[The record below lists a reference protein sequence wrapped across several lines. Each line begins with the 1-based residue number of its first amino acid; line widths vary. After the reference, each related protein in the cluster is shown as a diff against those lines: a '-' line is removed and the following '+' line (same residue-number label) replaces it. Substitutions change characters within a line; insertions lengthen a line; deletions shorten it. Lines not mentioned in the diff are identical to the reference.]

1 MWKIVMN
8 KSRNDQNKILN
19 KVLMIIIIILAIF
32 IYSLYVL
39 ITYSESVDS
48 SEIYLKDNKYKVL
61 LEQISEDAIFSLN
74 RTKVTVGKKVGDEWI
89 YKEPFE
95 MSYRIRGV
103 ITKENYTIDWI
114 DGGVIIKVTGVEKEK
129 DMTYRVYWED
139 VF

>member
-1 MWKIVMN
+1 MN
-8 KSRNDQNKILN
+8 KSRNDKNKILN

-74 RTKVTVGKKVGDEWI
+74 RIRVTVGKKVENEWI

-95 MSYRIRGV
+95 MSYAIRGV

-114 DGGVIIKVTGVEKEK
+114 DGGVIIKIIKVKYEENR
-129 DMTYRVYWED
+129 TYRIYWED

>member
-8 KSRNDQNKILN
+8 KSRNDKNKILN

-32 IYSLYVL
+32 IYSIYVL

-61 LEQISEDAIFSLN
+61 LEQISENAIFSLN

-114 DGGVIIKVTGVEKEK
+114 DGGVIIKVRGVEKEK

>member
-1 MWKIVMN
+1 MN
-8 KSRNDQNKILN
+8 KSRNDKNKILN

-32 IYSLYVL
+32 IYSIYVL
-39 ITYSESVDS
+39 VTYSESVDS

-74 RTKVTVGKKVGDEWI
+74 RTRVIVGKKVENEWI

-95 MSYRIRGV
+95 MSYAIRGV

-114 DGGVIIKVTGVEKEK
+114 DGGVIIKIIKVKHEENRI
-129 DMTYRVYWED
+129 YRVYWED